1 MLVSI
6 ARIDIYL
13 YKYQGRGKSVL
24 AMLRYPG
31 MCHFPGYTFCSKILG
46 ARSKFWGV
54 SGSEDSGG
62 GDKSI
67 QFINIGREGEKS
79 FKEWRR
85 KMAGGGG
92 RVGDNS
98 ILTFL
103 CYWLDKKNATLR
115 TAFWA
120 IFSIRIFN
128 S

>member
-1 MLVSI
+1 MT
-6 ARIDIYL
+6 
-13 YKYQGRGKSVL
+13 KVL
-24 AMLRYPG
+24 
-31 MCHFPGYTFCSKILG
+31 K
-46 ARSKFWGV
+46 K
-54 SGSEDSGG
+54 
-62 GDKSI
+62 GDEE
-67 QFINIGREGEKS
+67 Q
-79 FKEWRR
+79 
-85 KMAGGGG
+85 GGG